1 LPFLK
6 LIRFPNLII
15 VVLTQY
21 LLQYLILIP
30 AFEKGGLSP
39 LLDHFHFF
47 LLVLSTLII
56 AAGGYIINDLEDY
69 EIDLLNKPEKVIINK
84 FISAKN
90 ARQLYWGIS
99 IFGFLISLY
108 LAFYVDNIPL
118 ILIYPIAVFLL
129 YLYSKSLK
137 KSVLWG
143 NLIVSIFCAFV
154 AGLIIFAEREN
165 VFQLNIKNPEYGST
179 VLEIFIFYLLFAFF
193 ATMFREIVKDI
204 EDVDGDKK
212 LGCSTMPIAWGIPA
226 AKGVALFFAMVF
238 LGILGD
244 WIFSVEKLEVN
255 AGVVYLVL
263 GVIVPLLFA
272 MLKLLKATTKK
283 EFHFISQLAK
293 YIMLSGILYLLV
305 WSFL

>member
-1 LPFLK
+1 MPFLK

-30 AFEKGGLSP
+30 AFQKGNLPP

-47 LLVLSTLII
+47 LLVLSTVVI

-69 EIDLLNKPEKVIINK
+69 EIDLLNKPDKVIINK
-84 FISAKN
+84 HISGSN
-90 ARQLYWGIS
+90 AYRLYWGIS

-108 LAFYVDNIPL
+108 LAFYVKNLPL
-118 ILIYPIAVFLL
+118 ILIYPSAILLL
-129 YLYSKSLK
+129 YFYSKSLK

-143 NLIVSIFCAFV
+143 NIIVSTFCAFV
-154 AGLIIFAEREN
+154 AGIVIFAEREN
-165 VFQLNIKNPEYGST
+165 VFQLNINNPKYGST

-204 EDVDGDKK
+204 EDVEGDKK
-212 LGCSTMPIAWGIPA
+212 LGCSTLPIAWGIPI
-226 AKGVALFFAMVF
+226 AKGFALGCGIIF
-238 LGILGD
+238 LGILFD
-244 WIFSVEKLEVN
+244 WIFSEEKIEVDV
-255 AGVVYLVL
+255 GLIYLVVGIIL
-263 GVIVPLLFA
+263 PMFFA
-272 MLKLLKATTKK
+272 MFQLTKATSKK

-305 WSFL
+305 WSFI

>member
-1 LPFLK
+1 
-6 LIRFPNLII
+6 
-15 VVLTQY
+15 
-21 LLQYLILIP
+21 LIP
-30 AFEKGGLSP
+30 AFEKGGLSR

-69 EIDLLNKPEKVIINK
+69 EIDLLNKPERVIINK
-84 FISAKN
+84 NISAAN
-90 ARQLYWGIS
+90 AHRLYWGLS

-108 LAFYVDNIPL
+108 LAFYVKNLPL
-118 ILIYPIAVFLL
+118 ILIYPTAILLL

-137 KSVLWG
+137 KSVFWG

-154 AGLIIFAEREN
+154 AGIVFFAEREN
-165 VFQLNIKNPEYGST
+165 VFDLNIKNPEHGST

-204 EDVDGDKK
+204 EDVEGDKK
-212 LGCSTMPIAWGIPA
+212 LGCNTLPIVWGVQT
-226 AKGVALFFAMVF
+226 AKGVALFFAIIF
-238 LGILGD
+238 LGILVD
-244 WIFSVEKLEVN
+244 WIFSAKKIEIDGGLI
-255 AGVVYLVL
+255 YLVI
-263 GVIVPLLFA
+263 GVIFPMIFA
-272 MLKLLKATTKK
+272 MIQLLKATTKK
-283 EFHFISQLAK
+283 DFHFISQLAK